1 MAVPRQLSC
10 VNLMTLKKNKF
21 LSNRIY
27 LETFVK
33 IIRTEIKKNM
43 VAYFNV
49 TDVSYRAGE
58 GVK

>member
-1 MAVPRQLSC
+1 
-10 VNLMTLKKNKF
+10 MTLKKNKF